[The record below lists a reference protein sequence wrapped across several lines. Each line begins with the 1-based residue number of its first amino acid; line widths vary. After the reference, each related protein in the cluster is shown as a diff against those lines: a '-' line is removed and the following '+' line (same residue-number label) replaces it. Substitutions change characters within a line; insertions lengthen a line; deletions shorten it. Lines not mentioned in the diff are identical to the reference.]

1 MSRAEGGG
9 QAATGMAVSGRR
21 WRAWLP
27 TIIFTALIL
36 ASSCRPV
43 PVVLQG
49 RQADK
54 VLHAAVYGLLA
65 VLAMRSGIRDGRRR
79 SAFPAIVLAM
89 FVGMTDEAIQAAGTQ
104 RTADRYDLLADVAGA
119 LAGAVMMT
127 IAKRR
132 SRDRIDNSAAH

>member
-1 MSRAEGGG
+1 
-9 QAATGMAVSGRR
+9 
-21 WRAWLP
+21 
-27 TIIFTALIL
+27 
-36 ASSCRPV
+36 
-43 PVVLQG
+43 
-49 RQADK
+49 
-54 VLHAAVYGLLA
+54 
-65 VLAMRSGIRDGRRR
+65 
-79 SAFPAIVLAM
+79 M